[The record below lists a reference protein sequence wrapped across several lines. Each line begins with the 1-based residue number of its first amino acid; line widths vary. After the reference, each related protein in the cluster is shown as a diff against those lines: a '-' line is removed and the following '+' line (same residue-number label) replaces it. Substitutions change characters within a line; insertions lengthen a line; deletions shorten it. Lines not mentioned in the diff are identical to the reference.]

1 MTEQRFTIAISGGT
15 IDDLHRRW
23 RQTRWPNTVIDSG
36 WMYGL
41 DLDWMKSLADYWL
54 NQEATQPLVA
64 PIDGSPR
71 LGHD

>member
-1 MTEQRFTIAISGGT
+1 
-15 IDDLHRRW
+15 
-23 RQTRWPNTVIDSG
+23 
-36 WMYGL
+36 MYGL

-71 LGHD
+71 PGHD